1 MTLPTAA
8 AALPTALS
16 VALAAAPAGPAAVRP
31 GAETLAVLDDPVELQ
46 RFTRFATG
54 PDGVRIADSALRLS
68 GMHCAACAG
77 LIEQAVAAVAGV
89 RAVSVSAAGERAR
102 VHWDPA
108 LTTVAAVVAAI
119 QAAGYGATPDAALA
133 SRELRRQES
142 RRAVWRLFVAAFCA
156 MQVMMLATP
165 SYVAHGDELAPDLRQ
180 LLNWGSW
187 LLTLPVLAFAAGPFF
202 SGAWRSLRQR
212 RIGMDVPVAL
222 GIAVTFVASSGATFA
237 PAGLFG
243 REVYFDS
250 LTMFVAFLL
259 AGRWLETRAR
269 HRVAQVLEAALDGL
283 PATALRLDDHDQVQ
297 SVSVQRLQPG
307 DRVRVPVG
315 QAFPADGVLLA
326 GATRADESLLT
337 GESAAVAKACG
348 AALVGGSINLGAPVV
363 MQLQRVGADTRL
375 QAIVA
380 LMRDAMSQRPA
391 LARAA
396 DRWAA
401 PFLWLVLLLAAGA
414 GAVWSVVD
422 PSRAVWVV
430 VSVLIVT
437 CPCALSLAAPSAML
451 AAASALAR
459 RGVLLQR
466 LDALEVLTRVQRVYL
481 DKTGTVTDDQ
491 LQCQGLRRQALPA
504 GSAPALAGWSDNA
517 LQQRAASLANWSGHP
532 LSRALVAAVPAAG
545 GVVWRDVSE
554 RAGQGLLAHDEA
566 GRQWR
571 LGAADFVAPGV
582 QDDALAGP
590 QVWLGC
596 DGVAL
601 ASFAFE
607 EALRPD
613 AISTVAALRAQGLQ
627 VMLLSGDRPER
638 ARRMGQRLAVDGV
651 IGGATPERKLAE
663 VAAAQ
668 AGGLTVLMVGDGVN
682 DAPVLARADVSLAMG
697 QGALVARAQADATLV
712 SGRLADLLTA
722 RQVAQR
728 TMRVVRQNIG
738 WAVAYNLAC
747 IPLALGGWLP
757 PWAAGL
763 GMASSSLLVIGN
775 AVRLAR

>member
-1 MTLPTAA
+1 MTPTPPVATLGADLTAA
-8 AALPTALS
+8 WM
-16 VALAAAPAGPAAVRP
+16 AAPAEARSAAQ
-31 GAETLAVLDDPVELQ
+31 ALAVLDDPVELQ
-46 RFTRFATG
+46 RFTRFAIG
-54 PDGVRIADSALRLS
+54 DDGVQIADSALRLT

-102 VHWDPA
+102 VHWDP
-108 LTTVAAVVAAI
+108 LQTSVAAIISAI

-142 RRAVWRLFVAAFCA
+142 RRAIWRLFVAAFCA

-187 LLTLPVLAFAAGPFF
+187 LLSLPVLAFAAGPFF
-202 SGAWRSLRQR
+202 SGAWRSLRTR

-237 PAGLFG
+237 PDGAFG

-259 AGRWLETRAR
+259 GGRWLETRAR

-283 PATALRLDDHDQVQ
+283 PATALRLDAQDQVQ

-315 QAFPADGVLLA
+315 QAFPGDGVLLF
-326 GATRADESLLT
+326 GETRVDESLLT
-337 GESAAVAKACG
+337 GESSAVLKASG
-348 AALVGGSINLGAPVV
+348 AQLVGGSINLGAPVV
-363 MQLQRVGADTRL
+363 MQLQRLGADTRL
-375 QAIVA
+375 EAIVA
-380 LMRDAMSQRPA
+380 LMRDAMTQRPT

-422 PSRAVWVV
+422 PSRAVWVM

-466 LDALEVLTRVQRVYL
+466 LDALEVLTRVQRIYL
-481 DKTGTVTDDQ
+481 DKTGTVTDEH
-491 LQCQGLRRQALPA
+491 LQFQGLRRLAKPPADQA
-504 GSAPALAGWSDNA
+504 GVSAAGWSDDV
-517 LQQRAASLANWSGHP
+517 LQQRAASLANWSSHP
-532 LSRALVAAVPAAG
+532 LSQALVAAVPAAG

-554 RAGQGLLAHDEA
+554 RSGQGLLAHDEA

-571 LGAADFVAPGV
+571 LGSADFVGAV
-582 QDDALAGP
+582 VSDDDQAGP
-590 QVWLGC
+590 SVWLGC

-601 ASFAFE
+601 ASLAFD
-607 EALRPD
+607 EALRSD

-627 VMLLSGDRPER
+627 VVLLSGDRPER
-638 ARRMGQRLAVDGV
+638 AQRMGQRLAVDQV

-668 AGGLTVLMVGDGVN
+668 ASGLIVLMVGDGIN

-712 SGRLADLLTA
+712 SGRLADLLVA

-747 IPLALGGWLP
+747 IPLAIVGWLP

-775 AVRLAR
+775 AVRLSR